1 MPMPFARPPVD
12 DEIKAAVL
20 AAIGTRHAWTP

>member
-1 MPMPFARPPVD
+1 MPVPLSRPPVD

-20 AAIGTRHAWTP
+20 AAIRGIPVRD